1 MTARRRKK
9 GRKDATNER
18 SPIYVVHQATWP
30 RHAVQT
36 KSASALS
43 ATALLVV
50 KPTVKPKAR
59 SVENKDERAPRETK
73 EAELESPERQME
85 QLALEYNQE
94 QPRRLLVVRGS
105 ARTARGSIPTP
116 PIQL

>member
-1 MTARRRKK
+1 MAKTCCTDKK
-9 GRKDATNER
+9 CKCSKCNGIGHMEK
-18 SPIYVVHQATWP
+18 VC
-30 RHAVQT
+30 
-36 KSASALS
+36 
-43 ATALLVV
+43 V